1 MAGNELPATSVDA
14 NDHALREAQK
24 VVLPGQTPEGE
35 HILSVL
41 VKRSY
46 EIVPGRRCTRAV
58 ADAKILPGD
67 IYYDDPMNSA
77 VKFESD
83 FVPFKIATDVVL
95 HGKAYA
101 PNGRQ
106 AQSVIASLQVG
117 RSRKDI
123 LVIGDR
129 VCRYR
134 EKVAPAFTDP
144 RPFTTMEIGYDRAY
158 GGIDIYSDPKLPCPY
173 IRNPRGQG
181 FVIQNTKKAVERLT
195 LPNVEDPENR
205 LTPDKLCLGHFMHW
219 ERQPMP
225 QGFGW
230 YGKSWHP
237 RSSYAGVMP
246 ADRATEQQLRT
257 IYAQLVPPAQ
267 RQLYKQTKLP
277 DMDFRFFNGASRGL
291 ALPFLKGD
299 EEVRLVNLSPQG
311 ELRTLLPNDCPRVGL
326 DIGMG
331 LQEPAVFLHTVM
343 VRLEERQL
351 DLVWRAAMPY
361 PGPDWLPEMR
371 KMEIAI
377 A

>member
-1 MAGNELPATSVDA
+1 MAGNSIGGAAHSPEPRKV
-14 NDHALREAQK
+14 QK
-24 VVLPGQTPEGE
+24 VVLPGQTPQGE

-41 VKRSY
+41 VKRTY
-46 EIVPGRRCTRAV
+46 EIAPGQRCRRAAV
-58 ADAKILPGD
+58 DARITPGD

-101 PNGRQ
+101 PNGRS
-106 AQSVIASLQVG
+106 ANTVIASLQIG

-134 EKVAPAFTDP
+134 EKGAPAFSDP
-144 RPFTTMEIGYDRAY
+144 KPFVTMDISYDRAY
-158 GGIDIYSDPKLPCPY
+158 GGIDIYSDLKLPCPY

-181 FVIQNTKKAVERLT
+181 FVIQNTKKAVEGLA
-195 LPNVEDPENR
+195 LPNIEDPENR

-237 RSSYAGVMP
+237 RSSYAGVLP
-246 ADRATEQQLRT
+246 VDRATEQQLRIAYT
-257 IYAQLVPPAQ
+257 QLVPPAQ
-267 RQLYKQTKLP
+267 RELYQQTKLP
-277 DMDFRFFNGASRGL
+277 DMDFRFFNGASPGL
-291 ALPFLKGD
+291 AVPLLQGD
-299 EEVRLVNLSPQG
+299 EELRMINLSPQG
-311 ELRTLLPNDCPRVGL
+311 ELRTQLPDERPRVGL
-326 DIGMG
+326 EIGMG
-331 LQEPAVFLHTVM
+331 LQEPTAYLHTLM
-343 VRLEERQL
+343 IRLEDRQL
-351 DLVWRAAMPY
+351 ELVWRAAVSY

-371 KMEIAI
+371 KMEITI